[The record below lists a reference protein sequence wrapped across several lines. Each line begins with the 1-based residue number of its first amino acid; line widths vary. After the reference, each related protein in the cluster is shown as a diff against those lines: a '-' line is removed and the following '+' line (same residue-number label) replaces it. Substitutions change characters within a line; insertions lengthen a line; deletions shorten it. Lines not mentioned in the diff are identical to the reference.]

1 MQLLKNAV
9 VCSAVLLTSSWALAG
24 WGASPDWSAV
34 GGGMSLA
41 ATSNTGTSKP
51 RKLREAKSSKGGGTV
66 TFNRGSEESVV
77 ERDRR
82 LKRECKGRSNSGLC
96 EGYTR

>member
-9 VCSAVLLTSSWALAG
+9 VCSAVLLTTSWALAG
-24 WGASPDWSAV
+24 WEASPALSAV
-34 GGGMSLA
+34 RSGVSLS
-41 ATSNTGTSKP
+41 ATSSTGTSKP
-51 RKLREAKSSKGGGTV
+51 RKVRAAKKSKGGTV
-66 TFNRGSEESVV
+66 TFDRGSEESAS